1 VRLTSMATIVFVLY
15 LSTEGH
21 KWMEFNSYSSMAECT
36 RVMNFIVSK
45 YPQHKMEGLCL
56 EVDRVI

>member
-1 VRLTSMATIVFVLY
+1 MATIVFVLY
-15 LSTEGH
+15 LSTEVH